1 MEWCAKYHNSN
12 RATGESV
19 ANRREVKQFLNP
31 KYERKAGEDLY
42 EYGLRLIEIKM
53 EQKPDDLDWE
63 DIVEATNL
71 DCHRDSLRKAASVTP
86 YSGYSV
92 AQYFKRK
99 YASSDRP
106 DKEKYL
112 GELDIKITEA
122 RKEAKRLFD
131 QRREFN
137 KLVDRIGRTENL
149 EDRLAEAAVA
159 LNESLPLNV
168 DKSISYTYSDNEA
181 VIVFAD
187 WHYGMIADN
196 IWEHYNTEV
205 CRRRVERLVETA
217 IERIRLHSCRRL
229 HVILLGDMCHG
240 AIHTSARV
248 ASEELVCDQVMQ
260 VSEII
265 AQAVATLADTV
276 DETVIHATYGNH
288 LRTVQNKQDSIHA
301 DNMERLIPW
310 WLEQRLGGRGDI
322 KFPQAEYYEFLYFN
336 VCGYQI
342 CATHGDIDSV
352 KNAGRTLNTLFV
364 KKYGSGID
372 YVILADKH
380 HKEEF
385 EELGIESMIVRS
397 LCGTDEYANGK
408 RLYSTPGQLMMIFT
422 PGIGADAYY
431 QIKLD

>member
-1 MEWCAKYHNSN
+1 M
-12 RATGESV
+12 RPFV
-19 ANRREVKQFLNP
+19 NP
-31 KYERKAGEDLY
+31 KYERREGEADFD
-42 EYGLRLIEIKM
+42 YGLRLIEIKV

-63 DIVEATNL
+63 DIVEAVGL

-86 YSGYSV
+86 YSGYAV

-99 YASSDRP
+99 FAAA
-106 DKEKYL
+106 DKPNQDEYL
-112 GELDIKITEA
+112 GELDFKIMEM
-122 RKEAKRLFD
+122 RKETKRFYD

-137 KLVDRIGRTENL
+137 KLVDRLGREENL
-149 EDRLAEAAVA
+149 EDRLVDAAIA
-159 LNESLPLNV
+159 LNEQLPLCV
-168 DKSISYTYSDNEA
+168 DKNVCYTYDDNEA
-181 VIVFAD
+181 ILVFAD
-187 WHYGMIADN
+187 WHYGMKTDN
-196 IWEHYNTEV
+196 IWEKFNTEV
-205 CRRRVERLVETA
+205 CRNRVERLVETA
-217 IERIRLHSCRRL
+217 IERIRLHRCRRL
-229 HVILLGDMCHG
+229 HILLLGDMAHG

-265 AQAVATLADTV
+265 AQAVNALADEV
-276 DETVIHATYGNH
+276 EETVVHATYGNH
-288 LRTVQNKQDSIHA
+288 LRTVQNKNDSIHA

-310 WLEQRLGGRGDI
+310 WLEQRLGDRGDVV
-322 KFPQAEYYEFLYFN
+322 FPEAEYYEFLYFD
-336 VCGYQI
+336 VCGYNI
-342 CATHGDIDSV
+342 CATHGDLDNV

-364 KKYGSGID
+364 KKYGSEID

-408 RLYSTPGQLMMIFT
+408 RLYSTPGQLMMVFK

-431 QIKLD
+431 QIKLN

>member
-1 MEWCAKYHNSN
+1 M
-12 RATGESV
+12 
-19 ANRREVKQFLNP
+19 NP
-31 KYERKAGEDLY
+31 KYERREGEADFD
-42 EYGLRLIEIKM
+42 YGLRLIEIKV

-63 DIVEATNL
+63 DIVEALGL

-86 YSGYSV
+86 YSGYAV

-99 YASSDRP
+99 FAAA
-106 DKEKYL
+106 DKPEQDEYL
-112 GELDIKITEA
+112 GELDFKIMEM
-122 RKEAKRLFD
+122 RKETKRFYD

-137 KLVDRIGRTENL
+137 KLVDRLGREENL
-149 EDRLAEAAVA
+149 EDRLVDAAIA
-159 LNESLPLNV
+159 LNEQLPLCV
-168 DKSISYTYSDNEA
+168 DKDVHYTYDDNEA
-181 VIVFAD
+181 ILVFAD
-187 WHYGMIADN
+187 WHYGMKTDN
-196 IWEHYNTEV
+196 IWEKFNTEV
-205 CRRRVERLVETA
+205 CRNRVERLVETA
-217 IERIRLHSCRRL
+217 IERIRLHRCRRL
-229 HVILLGDMCHG
+229 HILLLGDMAHG

-265 AQAVATLADTV
+265 AQAVNALADEV
-276 DETVIHATYGNH
+276 EETVVHATYGNH
-288 LRTVQNKQDSIHA
+288 LRTVQNKNDSIHA

-310 WLEQRLGGRGDI
+310 WLEQRLGDRGDVV
-322 KFPQAEYYEFLYFN
+322 FPEAEYYEFLYFD
-336 VCGYQI
+336 VCGYNI
-342 CATHGDIDSV
+342 CATHGDLDNV

-364 KKYGSGID
+364 KKYGSEID

-408 RLYSTPGQLMMIFT
+408 RLYSTPGQLMMVFK

-431 QIKLD
+431 QIKLN

>member
-1 MEWCAKYHNSN
+1 M
-12 RATGESV
+12 
-19 ANRREVKQFLNP
+19 NP
-31 KYERKAGEDLY
+31 KYERREGEADFD
-42 EYGLRLIEIKM
+42 YGLRLIEIKV

-63 DIVEATNL
+63 DIVEAVGL

-86 YSGYSV
+86 YSGYAV

-99 YASSDRP
+99 FAAA
-106 DKEKYL
+106 DKPNQDEYL
-112 GELDIKITEA
+112 GELDFKIMEM
-122 RKEAKRLFD
+122 RKETKRFYD

-137 KLVDRIGRTENL
+137 KLVDRLGREENL
-149 EDRLAEAAVA
+149 EDRLVDAAIA
-159 LNESLPLNV
+159 LNEQLPLRV
-168 DKSISYTYSDNEA
+168 DKNICYTYDDNEA
-181 VIVFAD
+181 ILVFAD
-187 WHYGMIADN
+187 WHYGMKTDN
-196 IWEHYNTEV
+196 IWEKFNTEV
-205 CRRRVERLVETA
+205 CRNRVERLVETA
-217 IERIRLHSCRRL
+217 VERIRLHRCRRL
-229 HVILLGDMCHG
+229 HILLLGDMAHG

-265 AQAVATLADTV
+265 AQAVNALADEV
-276 DETVIHATYGNH
+276 EETVVHATYGNH
-288 LRTVQNKQDSIHA
+288 LRTVQNKNDSIHA

-310 WLEQRLGGRGDI
+310 WLEQRLGDRGDVV
-322 KFPQAEYYEFLYFN
+322 FPEAEYYEFLYFD
-336 VCGYQI
+336 VCGYNI
-342 CATHGDIDSV
+342 CATHGDLDNV

-364 KKYGSGID
+364 KKYGSEID

-408 RLYSTPGQLMMIFT
+408 RLYSTPGQLMMVFK

-431 QIKLD
+431 QIKLN

>member
-1 MEWCAKYHNSN
+1 M
-12 RATGESV
+12 RPFV
-19 ANRREVKQFLNP
+19 NP
-31 KYERKAGEDLY
+31 KYERREGEADFD
-42 EYGLRLIEIKM
+42 YGLRLIEIKV

-63 DIVEATNL
+63 DIVEAVGL

-86 YSGYSV
+86 YSGYAV

-99 YASSDRP
+99 FAAA
-106 DKEKYL
+106 DKPNQDEYL
-112 GELDIKITEA
+112 GELDFKIMEM
-122 RKEAKRLFD
+122 RKETKRFYD

-137 KLVDRIGRTENL
+137 KLVDRLGREENL
-149 EDRLAEAAVA
+149 EDRLVDAAIA
-159 LNESLPLNV
+159 LNEQLPLRV
-168 DKSISYTYSDNEA
+168 DKNVCYTYDDNEA
-181 VIVFAD
+181 ILVFAD
-187 WHYGMIADN
+187 WHYGMKTDN
-196 IWEHYNTEV
+196 IWEKFNTEV
-205 CRRRVERLVETA
+205 CRNRVERLVETA
-217 IERIRLHSCRRL
+217 VERIRLHRCRRL
-229 HVILLGDMCHG
+229 HILLLGDMAHG

-265 AQAVATLADTV
+265 AQAVNALADEV
-276 DETVIHATYGNH
+276 EETVVHATYGNH
-288 LRTVQNKQDSIHA
+288 LRTVQNKNDSIHA

-310 WLEQRLGGRGDI
+310 WLEQRLGDRGDVV
-322 KFPQAEYYEFLYFN
+322 FPEAEYYEFLYFD
-336 VCGYQI
+336 VCGYNI
-342 CATHGDIDSV
+342 CATHGDLDNV

-364 KKYGSGID
+364 KKYGSEID

-408 RLYSTPGQLMMIFT
+408 RLYSTPGQLMMVFK

-431 QIKLD
+431 QIKLN